1 MKVQPPSKGVMTE
14 NESSM
19 MTDGSI
25 VPMILMQED
34 VGPGNPRFESHGLR
48 IHQRNPRVNMPL
60 SLYGPWMLV
69 NKGNR
74 FGNRGKSS
82 NQGKKLIIG

>member
-19 MTDGSI
+19 MTDGST

-34 VGPGNPRFESHGLR
+34 VGGNPRFESHG
-48 IHQRNPRVNMPL
+48 
-60 SLYGPWMLV
+60 
-69 NKGNR
+69 
-74 FGNRGKSS
+74 
-82 NQGKKLIIG
+82 